1 MTACHP
7 VAEAGS
13 SELAPGGPQ
22 PGDQLP
28 TVALVGRPNT
38 GKSTFLARAS
48 RRFVETVNAPG
59 TTVVLERRR
68 IVAGGRPAWL
78 VDLPGTRSL
87 VDRPAGDES
96 FWELLLGA
104 RPDAI
109 LVVADGGDLRRHLPL
124 VLACRELGLPVVV
137 AANLSDEAER
147 HGVEV
152 EVGRLSQLLVAPVH
166 QTSGRSGHGVDDA
179 VDDAVRLAWRR
190 VRVRTG
196 LATPQ
201 ATAPAAIYPYP
212 VDLAI
217 NDAANQMR
225 TTHSLGAAALDDG
238 LPALVA
244 SGAVS
249 ARGAAAIRM
258 ADVLEPLRW
267 RIADEWVGQVERRHS
282 VRPAFADRL
291 ARLTTSPWP
300 GLPLFVAVTLGVFA
314 TMVAVGGWLS
324 ALLSAAWAGT
334 VSPFANGVVPAVVP
348 VAAVANA
355 LLWAVDGGLLAMV
368 AVGIPYVLTF
378 YLLLAALEDSGYLT
392 SAATL
397 LDRVFNVLGLPG
409 RAAIPLLSAAGC
421 NVPAIY
427 GTRVLRTRRERLL
440 AAFLVTLTPCS
451 ARTAVVIAALAPFAG
466 PLVALS
472 AFGVV
477 AGLTL
482 GAGLAANALVP
493 GRQPAL
499 VLELAPLRRPI
510 VRHVMA
516 KAWWRFRSF
525 VVMATPIML
534 IGSFVLGLVYES
546 GLWAPLATLL
556 EPITMGLLGLP
567 AIAGL
572 AIVFAFLR
580 KELALQLLI
589 ALAVIQY
596 GASAATLDAFLSP
609 AQLFVFAIVTSI
621 SVPCAATLATLVSEF
636 GWRAALSI
644 GGGSLALALGAGAV
658 LARAFGLT

>member
-1 MTACHP
+1 VTACHQG
-7 VAEAGS
+7 AEAGTREWVAS
-13 SELAPGGPQ
+13 GAHPT
-22 PGDQLP
+22 DQLP

-48 RRFVETVNAPG
+48 RRFVETANAPG

-68 IVAGGRPAWL
+68 IVADGCPAWL

-87 VDRPAGDES
+87 VDRPAGDEL
-96 FWELLLGA
+96 FWEVLLGA

-124 VLACRELGLPVVV
+124 VLACRELGLPVIV

-152 EVGRLSQLLVAPVH
+152 EIGRLSQLLVAPVH
-166 QTSGRSGHGVDDA
+166 RTSGRRGDGVDAA
-179 VDDAVRLAWRR
+179 VVDAVRLARR
-190 VRVRTG
+190 RLEVRAGR
-196 LATPQ
+196 ATPQ

-212 VDLAI
+212 VELAI
-217 NDAANQMR
+217 HDEANQM
-225 TTHSLGAAALDDG
+225 HVAQSLGAAVFDDG
-238 LPALVA
+238 LPGLVA
-244 SGAVS
+244 DGAVS
-249 ARGAAAIRM
+249 ARGAAAIRL
-258 ADVLEPLRW
+258 AEVLEPQRW
-267 RIADEWVGQVERRHS
+267 RIADEWVGQVERRRG
-282 VRPAFADRL
+282 VRPPLADEL
-291 ARLTTSPWP
+291 ARLTTLPWP
-300 GLPLFVAVTLGVFA
+300 GLPLFMGVTLGVFA
-314 TMVAVGGWLS
+314 TMVIVGGWL
-324 ALLSAAWAGT
+324 AAGLSAAWAAT
-334 VSPFANGVVPAVVP
+334 VSPLVTGVVSAVVP
-348 VAAVANA
+348 VPALANA
-355 LLWAVDGGLLAMV
+355 LLWAVDGGLLGMV
-368 AVGIPYVLTF
+368 AVGIPYVLIF
-378 YLLLAALEDSGYLT
+378 YVLLAALEDSGYLT

-397 LDRVFNVLGLPG
+397 MDRVFNVLGLPG

-451 ARTAVVIAALAPFAG
+451 ARSAVVIAALAPFAG
-466 PLVALS
+466 PFVALA

-510 VRHVMA
+510 LRHVMT

-556 EPITMGLLGLP
+556 EPVSMGLLGLP
-567 AIAGL
+567 AIAAI

-596 GASAATLDAFLSP
+596 GAGAANLDDFLSP
-609 AQLFVFAIVTSI
+609 AQLFIFAIVTSI
-621 SVPCAATLATLVSEF
+621 SVPCAATLATLASEF
-636 GWRAALSI
+636 GWRPALSI
-644 GGGSLALALGAGAV
+644 SGASLALALGAGAV
-658 LARAFGLT
+658 LARAFGIA

>member
-1 MTACHP
+1 MTACYPP
-7 VAEAGS
+7 VAAGS
-13 SELAPGGPQ
+13 GGSGVIGPHPGER
-22 PGDQLP
+22 LP

-48 RRFVETVNAPG
+48 RRYVETANAPG

-68 IVAGGRPAWL
+68 IVADGCPAWL

-109 LVVADGGDLRRHLPL
+109 LVVADGGDLRRHLAL
-124 VLACRELGLPVVV
+124 VLACRDLGLPVVV
-137 AANLSDEAER
+137 AANLADEAER

-152 EVGRLSQLLVAPVH
+152 DTGRLSQLLVAPVH
-166 QTSGRSGHGVDDA
+166 RTSGRRGDGVDAA
-179 VDDAVRLAWRR
+179 VADAVRLARR
-190 VRVRTG
+190 RLEVRTG
-196 LATPQ
+196 RAVPQ

-212 VDLAI
+212 VERAI
-217 NDAANQMR
+217 HDAADQMR
-225 TTHSLGAAALDDG
+225 VAQSLGAAVLDDG
-238 LPALVA
+238 LPGLVA
-244 SGAVS
+244 DGAVS
-249 ARGAAAIRM
+249 ARGAAAIRL
-258 ADVLEPLRW
+258 AEVLEPHRW
-267 RIADEWVGQVERRHS
+267 RIADGWVGQVERRRG
-282 VRPAFADRL
+282 VRPPLADEL

-300 GLPLFVAVTLGVFA
+300 GLPLFVGVTLGVFA
-314 TMVAVGGWLS
+314 TMVIVGGWL
-324 ALLSAAWAGT
+324 ATGLSTAWAAM
-334 VSPFANGVVPAVVP
+334 VSPLVTGVVSAVVP
-348 VAAVANA
+348 LPALAHA
-355 LLWAVDGGLLAMV
+355 LLWAVDGGLLGMV
-368 AVGIPYVLTF
+368 AVGIPYVLVF
-378 YLLLAALEDSGYLT
+378 YVLLAALEDSGYLT

-397 LDRVFNVLGLPG
+397 MDRAFNVLGLSG

-440 AAFLVTLTPCS
+440 AAFVVTLTPCS
-451 ARTAVVIAALAPFAG
+451 ARSALVIAALAPFAG
-466 PLVALS
+466 PLVALT

-499 VLELAPLRRPI
+499 VLELAPLRRP
-510 VRHVMA
+510 VLRHVVT

-556 EPITMGLLGLP
+556 EPVSMALLGLP
-567 AIAGL
+567 AIAAI

-596 GASAATLDAFLSP
+596 GAGAANLDAFLAP

-621 SVPCAATLATLVSEF
+621 SVPCAATLATLASEF
-636 GWRAALSI
+636 GWRVALSI
-644 GGGSLALALGAGAV
+644 SGASLAVALGAGAV
-658 LARAFGLT
+658 LARAFGIA